1 MKTSHGL
8 TCAAIYGTDYKSLL
22 EKTTILNN
30 LIDLFEI
37 RLDLMEQPNVAECI
51 NFIQKPLLFTNRPQ
65 WEGGEY
71 TGSETKRLSLLYDA
85 IEQGAEYIDIEL
97 KTDPALRQELLQIS
111 KQTETKVIVSNH
123 NFNET
128 PSTAILN
135 DTLSLM
141 IDSGADIGKI
151 ITTAHSPTDAAR
163 VLALLDTANDKNFQ
177 LTAFSMGEYGRISR
191 FATLFLG
198 GYMSYV
204 SSDENQ
210 ATAPG
215 QFSARQLKDLIQQ
228 FTKKNEH

>member
-1 MKTSHGL
+1 MKISHGL

-22 EKTTILNN
+22 EKTSLLNN

-37 RLDLMEQPNVAECI
+37 RLDLMEQPNVTDCI
-51 NFIQKPLLFTNRPQ
+51 KYIQKPLLFTNRPQ

-71 TGSETKRLSLLYDA
+71 SGSETERVSLLYDA
-85 IEQGAEYIDIEL
+85 IEHCAEYIDIEL
-97 KTDPALRQELLQIS
+97 KTDPFLRQDLVRVS
-111 KQTETKVIVSNH
+111 KKTKTKVIVSNH

-128 PSTAILN
+128 PSATILN
-135 DTLSLM
+135 DTLLQM
-141 IDSGADIGKI
+141 IDCGADIGKI

-163 VLALLDTANDKNFQ
+163 VLSLLHTANQKDFQ
-177 LTAFSMGEYGRISR
+177 LTAFSMGEYGRITR

-204 SSDENQ
+204 SSDDNQ

-215 QFSARQLKDLIQQ
+215 QFSARQLTDLIQQ
-228 FTKKNEH
+228 FTKKHDH